1 MLRAV
6 SARVQLR
13 REAGRVGPGQGP
25 WIRARQVARWIG
37 VPDPAGLV
45 QLLDRNGEPLGW
57 GLPSERSDIAVRMLT
72 WGEAP
77 PRAQWLSER
86 LRHAI
91 AARER
96 QGFERQP
103 TTGVRL
109 VSSEGD
115 GLPGLVIDRY
125 DEQLVVQ
132 LGTGPMVARKAEILA
147 YLRTR
152 WPGPIHVVR
161 LAGAAKTEGFEPG
174 VERDGV
180 PLQPPAGSEVAG
192 SLLAELCF
200 MEHGLR
206 FRVPAPP
213 SQKTGAYFDQRA
225 NRRLVAALAQG
236 GGGPLLDLGCH
247 VGGFALHAAAAGV
260 PAVGVDQSAAMLELA
275 ARHAALNGLGGLSWV
290 EADMFGALDDPR
302 LAGPFGTIVVDPPK
316 IAARRRDVDRAAAA
330 MERMVARVAARVT
343 VGGHL
348 VLCSCSHHL
357 GREHLDRF
365 ALASSG
371 RWARVASLGADVDHP
386 VAPGHVEGEYLRVAI
401 YQRRE

>member
-1 MLRAV
+1 MLTPAAGMLRAV

-13 REAGRVGPGQGP
+13 RDVGRVGPGQGP

-45 QLLDRNGEPLGW
+45 ELLDRNGEPLGW
-57 GLPSERSDIAVRMLT
+57 GLPSERSDIAVRMLV
-72 WGEAP
+72 WGAAAP
-77 PRAQWLSER
+77 AAGWLAAR
-86 LRHAI
+86 LEQAF

-96 QGFERQP
+96 QGFDEQP

-109 VSSEGD
+109 VNSEGD

-125 DEQLVVQ
+125 DEQLVVH
-132 LGTGPMVARKAEILA
+132 LGTAPMVARQGEIVA
-147 YLRTR
+147 SLRAR
-152 WPGPIHVVR
+152 FAGPIHVVR
-161 LAGAAKTEGFEPG
+161 TAGAAKAEGFEPG
-174 VERDGV
+174 VERDGDD
-180 PLQPPAGSEVAG
+180 P
-192 SLLAELCF
+192 ELRF
-200 MEHGLR
+200 VEHGLR

-213 SQKTGAYFDQRA
+213 SQKTGAYLDQRA
-225 NRRLVAALAQG
+225 NRRRVAELARH

-260 PAVGVDQSAAMLELA
+260 AAVGVDQSAAMLELA
-275 ARHAALNGLGGLSWV
+275 ARHAALNGLVGLTWV

-330 MERMVARVAARVT
+330 MERMVARVAARLT

-348 VLCSCSHHL
+348 VLCSCSHHV

-371 RWARVASLGADVDHP
+371 GWARVASLGADVDHP

-401 YQRRE
+401 YQRRDRA

>member
-13 REAGRVGPGQGP
+13 RDVGRVGPGQGP

-45 QLLDRNGEPLGW
+45 QLLDRNGDPLGW
-57 GLPSERSDIAVRMLT
+57 GLASERSEIAVRMLV
-72 WGEAP
+72 WGEAAP
-77 PRAQWLSER
+77 PAAWLSAR
-86 LRHAI
+86 LEQAI

-96 QGFERQP
+96 QGFAEQP

-109 VSSEGD
+109 VNSEGD
-115 GLPGLVIDRY
+115 GLPGLVVDRY

-132 LGTGPMVARKAEILA
+132 LGTAPMVARQGEIVA
-147 YLRTR
+147 SLRAR
-152 WPGPIHVVR
+152 WPGPIHVMR
-161 LAGAAKTEGFEPG
+161 KAGAAKSEGFEPG
-174 VERDGV
+174 VERDCDD
-180 PLQPPAGSEVAG
+180 P
-192 SLLAELCF
+192 ELRF
-200 MEHGLR
+200 VEHGLR

-213 SQKTGAYFDQRA
+213 SQKTGAYLDQRA
-225 NRRLVAALAQG
+225 NRRRVAALARH

-260 PAVGVDQSAAMLELA
+260 AAVGVDQSAAMLELA
-275 ARHAALNGLGGLSWV
+275 ARHAAINGLSGLEWV
-290 EADMFGALDDPR
+290 AADMFGALDDPR
-302 LAGPFGTIVVDPPK
+302 LVGPFGTIVVDPPK

-330 MERMVARVAARVT
+330 MERVVARVAARLT

-348 VLCSCSHHL
+348 VLCSCSHHV

-365 ALASSG
+365 AIASSG
-371 RWARVASLGADVDHP
+371 RWARVAALGADVDHP